1 MSQRGVGCCFW
12 GSLRPIGPR
21 CEASCPPL
29 ARRWR
34 VIPEAPRSHHALTT
48 GREATLT
55 ARPYQIGSAAIV
67 MLVVLRISIGWH
79 FLYEGV
85 WKYTHPEFSS
95 ASFLKQAKGPLAEQ
109 YYALV
114 PDVNGQNKLDEKRVL
129 ADLDSRHAE
138 ILAFYSFDEAQRK
151 MANRILALRKG
162 QVGDWFEINKEPL
175 RKHADSW
182 EKLLLVK
189 ATPASSSL
197 PYQEK
202 RAWDKQT
209 ELRAEAEGWGKEITA
224 IFHGLDSD
232 LADLA
237 TVEQLQR
244 GAPEPLAN
252 PMAGMDM
259 FMTASILAIGFCLVV
274 GLFTRAA
281 AIGGAV
287 FLLTIVLAQPAWPTI
302 YPPAPPPVGHALL
315 INKEFIE
322 MVALLLL
329 ACTAVGQWGGL
340 DFFIHQLFVRP
351 FFGKRGA

>member
-1 MSQRGVGCCFW
+1 M
-12 GSLRPIGPR
+12 
-21 CEASCPPL
+21 
-29 ARRWR
+29 
-34 VIPEAPRSHHALTT
+34 

-55 ARPYQIGSAAIV
+55 ARPYKIGSAAIV
-67 MLVVLRISIGWH
+67 MLVVLRICIGWH

-85 WKYTHPEFSS
+85 WKYTHPDFSS

-114 PDVNGQNKLDEKRVL
+114 PDVNGQAKLDRELVL
-129 ADLDSRHAE
+129 ADLDARQAE
-138 ILAFYSFDEAQRK
+138 IVAFYSFDDGQQKAAARI
-151 MANRILALRKG
+151 ANLRKA
-162 QVGDWFEINKEPL
+162 QVADWFNANKEPL
-175 RKHADSW
+175 QKHADSW
-182 EKLLLVK
+182 ERLNQTK
-189 ATPASSSL
+189 ATAAAQDI
-197 PYQEK
+197 PYQQK

-209 ELRAEAEGWGKEITA
+209 ELRAEADGWGKQIGA
-224 IFHGLDSD
+224 IFHGLDDDLVD
-232 LADLA
+232 LAS
-237 TVEQLQR
+237 VEQLKR
-244 GAPEPLAN
+244 GAPQSIAN
-252 PMAGMDM
+252 PMAGMDK
-259 FMTASILAIGFCLVV
+259 FMTYSILAIGFCLVV

-302 YPPAPPPVGHALL
+302 YPPAPAPVGHAMI

-322 MVALLLL
+322 MVALVLL